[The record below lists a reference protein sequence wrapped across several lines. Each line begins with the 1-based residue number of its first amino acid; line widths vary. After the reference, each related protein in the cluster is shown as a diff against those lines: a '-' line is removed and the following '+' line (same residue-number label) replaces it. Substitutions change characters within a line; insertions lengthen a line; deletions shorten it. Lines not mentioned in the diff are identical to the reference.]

1 MPLGIIV
8 HGGAWDIP
16 RELHADHEA
25 GCRAAAEAGWAILAA
40 SGSAIDAVEA
50 AVRVMEDHPVFDE
63 GLGSH
68 LNRDG
73 VVELDAGMMDGRT
86 LMAGAV
92 ASVTH
97 IANPISLAR
106 RVLHD
111 SEHVF
116 LVGAGAE
123 RFAAE
128 AGIPLCEPAELVV
141 ERERRLWDERR
152 RTKDEGRTTEDD
164 RRAAFEAA
172 DRNDADAIGTDVVGT
187 DTVGAVAIDAA
198 GNLAVGNS
206 TGGTSFKHPGRVGDT
221 PIIGCGLYA
230 DNTMG
235 AAACTGW
242 GEQIMKTVL
251 AKTTVDQIALL
262 GSATDAANVAIAY
275 FRHRIGGLGGVIC
288 ISPTGQIGYAHST
301 PYLAHAYPH
310 RGDGRGRGCA
320 SGGEVAVAQKR
331 VQVVI
336 TGRVQGVGFRASCQ
350 RQAVSLGLTGWVSN
364 RWDGAVEALFEGE
377 AAAVDAMLDWCR
389 EGPPMAYVSG
399 MEINIPPD
407 APVEREF
414 RVRG

>member
-1 MPLGIIV
+1 MTPAIIV

-16 RELHADHEA
+16 PDLHADHRA
-25 GCRAAAEAGWAILAA
+25 GCRAAAEAGWAVLAA
-40 SGSAIDAVEA
+40 GGSALDAVEA
-50 AVRVMEDHPVFDE
+50 AVRIMEDHPVFDA
-63 GLGSH
+63 GCGSH

-92 ASVTH
+92 ACVQR

-106 RVLHD
+106 RVLHG

-116 LVGAGAE
+116 LVGEGAE
-123 RFAAE
+123 RFAQE
-128 AGIPLCEPAELVV
+128 AGLPLCDPAELIV
-141 ERERRLWDERR
+141 ERERLLWEARR
-152 RTKDEGRTTEDD
+152 RTNDSIPRCSGYERRTEFGR
-164 RRAAFEAA
+164 RSS
-172 DRNDADAIGTDVVGT
+172 

-198 GNLAVGNS
+198 GDLAVGNS

-275 FRHRIGGLGGVIC
+275 FEHRIGGKGGVIC
-288 ISPTGQIGYAHST
+288 VSPAGQVAWAFST
-301 PYLAHAYPH
+301 PHLAYAY
-310 RGDGRGRGCA
+310 RTADMA
-320 SGGEVAVAQKR
+320 DVVAEVGTR
-331 VQVVI
+331 
-336 TGRVQGVGFRASCQ
+336 S
-350 RQAVSLGLTGWVSN
+350 
-364 RWDGAVEALFEGE
+364 
-377 AAAVDAMLDWCR
+377 AAR
-389 EGPPMAYVSG
+389 ERS
-399 MEINIPPD
+399 E
-407 APVEREF
+407 
-414 RVRG
+414 

>member
-25 GCRAAAEAGWAILAA
+25 GCRSAAEAGWAILAA
-40 SGSAIDAVEA
+40 GGSALDAVEA
-50 AVRVMEDHPVFDE
+50 AVRAMEDHPVFDA

-116 LVGAGAE
+116 LVGTGAE

-128 AGIPLCEPAELVV
+128 AGIPLCENADLAV
-141 ERERRLWDERR
+141 ERERLLWEERR
-152 RTKDEGRTTEDD
+152 RTNDD
-164 RRAAFEAA
+164 CEPRSSGQEQTIADRRRAAFSS
-172 DRNDADAIGTDVVGT
+172 
-187 DTVGAVAIDAA
+187 DTVGAVAIDSA

-301 PYLAHAYPH
+301 PYLAHAY
-310 RGDGRGRGCA
+310 RTEGMA
-320 SGGEVAVAQKR
+320 EAVVAL
-331 VQVVI
+331 
-336 TGRVQGVGFRASCQ
+336 
-350 RQAVSLGLTGWVSN
+350 QAA
-364 RWDGAVEALFEGE
+364 R
-377 AAAVDAMLDWCR
+377 
-389 EGPPMAYVSG
+389 
-399 MEINIPPD
+399 
-407 APVEREF
+407 
-414 RVRG
+414 

>member
-25 GCRAAAEAGWAILAA
+25 GCRSAAEAGWAILAA
-40 SGSAIDAVEA
+40 GGSALDAVEA
-50 AVRVMEDHPVFDE
+50 AVRVMEDHPVFDA
-63 GLGSH
+63 GRGSH

-128 AGIPLCEPAELVV
+128 AGIPLCDHAELVV
-141 ERERRLWDERR
+141 ERERLLWDERR
-152 RTKDEGRTTEDD
+152 RAEDEGRTTADR
-164 RRAAFEAA
+164 RRAAFDAA
-172 DRNDADAIGTDVVGT
+172 DTVGA

-301 PYLAHAYPH
+301 PYLAHAY
-310 RGDGRGRGCA
+310 RTEGMA
-320 SGGEVAVAQKR
+320 EVVVAL
-331 VQVVI
+331 
-336 TGRVQGVGFRASCQ
+336 
-350 RQAVSLGLTGWVSN
+350 QAA
-364 RWDGAVEALFEGE
+364 R
-377 AAAVDAMLDWCR
+377 
-389 EGPPMAYVSG
+389 
-399 MEINIPPD
+399 
-407 APVEREF
+407 
-414 RVRG
+414 

>member
-1 MPLGIIV
+1 
-8 HGGAWDIP
+8 
-16 RELHADHEA
+16 
-25 GCRAAAEAGWAILAA
+25 
-40 SGSAIDAVEA
+40 
-50 AVRVMEDHPVFDE
+50 MEDHPVFDA

-116 LVGAGAE
+116 LVSTGAE
-123 RFAAE
+123 RFAVE
-128 AGIPLCEPAELVV
+128 AGIPLCENAELAV
-141 ERERRLWDERR
+141 ERERLLWEERR
-152 RTKDEGRTTEDD
+152 RTNDD
-164 RRAAFEAA
+164 CEPRSSGQEQTIADRGRAAF
-172 DRNDADAIGTDVVGT
+172 GS
-187 DTVGAVAIDAA
+187 DTVGAVAIDSA

-206 TGGTSFKHPGRVGDT
+206 TGGTSFKRPGRVGDT

-262 GSATDAANVAIAY
+262 GSATDAAKVAIAY
-275 FRHRIGGLGGVIC
+275 FRHRVDGMGGVIC
-288 ISPTGQIGYAHST
+288 ISPAGQIGFAHST
-301 PYLAHAYPH
+301 PYLAHAY
-310 RGDGRGRGCA
+310 RTEGMV
-320 SGGEVAVAQKR
+320 EVAV
-331 VQVVI
+331 
-336 TGRVQGVGFRASCQ
+336 
-350 RQAVSLGLTGWVSN
+350 GLKANHS
-364 RWDGAVEALFEGE
+364 
-377 AAAVDAMLDWCR
+377 
-389 EGPPMAYVSG
+389 
-399 MEINIPPD
+399 
-407 APVEREF
+407 
-414 RVRG
+414 